1 METSA
6 FHLVFVPILWGT
18 FGGIVLG
25 SVLLFLMRAVE
36 KLLMYLGSASRS
48 WDELPPVVH
57 DPRPRL
63 DRPAV
68 RRAVR
73 IHC

>member
-6 FHLVFVPILWGT
+6 LNLVFVPILWGT

-25 SVLLFLMRAVE
+25 SVLLFLMRSLE

-48 WDELPPVVH
+48 WEELSPVAH
-57 DPRPRL
+57 DPRPRHA
-63 DRPAV
+63 RPATGPAV
-68 RRAVR
+68 RL
-73 IHC
+73 HG